1 MFLWMIKEI
10 YSSGKTAAKGNE
22 RKWRL
27 KFLGRITG
35 FPLIWVMLICVFY
48 VVFETLS
55 DEEKEEF
62 MEQGIASVIVMLNV
76 MSLCGNV
83 FCLMPLCYW

>member
-1 MFLWMIKEI
+1 MEI
-10 YSSGKTAAKGNE
+10 EVSRQNNWFSSYLGK
-22 RKWRL
+22 
-27 KFLGRITG
+27 
-35 FPLIWVMLICVFY
+35 LICVFY